1 MTFNSSAL
9 VLDGRSHTSLAII
22 RNLGRHGISVR
33 TVDTSPSDYG
43 ISRYTNDA
51 VLLEKESDEALLESL
66 IAISREGE
74 PPVLFPASPAY
85 AAFVA
90 RHFSL
95 LKNYFR
101 FPAESPEGIFWR
113 GSTDMF
119 DDLMPAT
126 VDLDGETLQATELK
140 IATTIGF
147 PCLIRRRVKD
157 VRDLSVPAEFISSP
171 GALSRV
177 LEKIFDPGNYFAER
191 FIPGEASDNS
201 SAVLYYGAGGELAG
215 FVTAEVLRQWPENV
229 GEATYMKQKW
239 IPELIGLVHPRLK
252 EAGFRGLIRVRFKRD
267 EFSRKVYITGADTA
281 FPPETELY
289 SHLGFELP
297 YLYYLDATGEELPHI
312 FFQSDTNC
320 HFKDGFNDL
329 RAISNY
335 LKTGHMGLMK
345 IISDYKFRKVPATWA
360 WDDMGPGLNKLGAES
375 LSKAKGMRDN
385 MPLKK

>member
-9 VLDGRSHTSLAII
+9 ILDGRSHTSLAII
-22 RNLGRHGISVR
+22 RNLGRRGIPVR

-43 ISRYTNDA
+43 ISRYTKDA
-51 VLLEKESDEALLESL
+51 VLLEDGGDEALLNGL
-66 IAISREGE
+66 IALSREGE

-113 GSTDMF
+113 GSNHLF

-126 VDLDGETLQATELK
+126 VDLDEETLQGRELK

-147 PCLIRRRVKD
+147 PCLIRRRVKNI
-157 VRDLSVPAEFISSP
+157 RDLSLPATFISSP
-171 GALSRV
+171 GALSRT
-177 LEKIFDPGNYFAER
+177 LEKISDPENYFAER
-191 FIPGEASDNS
+191 YIPGETSDNS
-201 SAVLYYGAGGELAG
+201 SAILYYGTGGELVG

-239 IPELIGLVHPRLK
+239 IPELIGLVHPRLRK
-252 EAGFRGLIRVRFKRD
+252 AGFRGLIHVRFKRD
-267 EFSRKVYITGADTA
+267 EFSRKVYMTGADTA

-297 YLYYLDATGEELPHI
+297 YLYYLDATGEELPHS

-320 HFKDGFNDL
+320 HFKDGFNDM
-329 RAISNY
+329 RAVHSY

-345 IISDYKFRKVPATWA
+345 IISDYKFRKVPATWHGTTWA
-360 WDDMGPGLNKLGAES
+360 RA
-375 LSKAKGMRDN
+375 
-385 MPLKK
+385 

>member
-22 RNLGRHGISVR
+22 RNLGRRNVPVR
-33 TVDTSPSDYG
+33 TVDILPSDYG
-43 ISRYTNDA
+43 ISRYTKDA
-51 VLLEKESDEALLESL
+51 VLLDKGTDEALLESL
-66 IAISREGE
+66 IALSEEGE
-74 PPVLFPASPAY
+74 PPVLFPASPTY

-90 RHFSL
+90 QHFSL
-95 LKNYFR
+95 LKKYFR

-113 GSTDMF
+113 GSTDLF

-126 VDLDGETLQATELK
+126 VALDGETLQATELK
-140 IATTIGF
+140 IATTVGF
-147 PCLIRRRVKD
+147 PCLIRKRSSKAG
-157 VRDLSVPAEFISSP
+157 DLSRPAQFIPSP
-171 GALSRV
+171 GALSRA
-177 LEKIFDPGNYFAER
+177 LEEISDPESFYAQR
-191 FIPGEASDNS
+191 FIPGDASDNS
-201 SAVLYYGAGGELAG
+201 SAVLYYGKGGELAG

-252 EAGFRGLIRVRFKRD
+252 ELGFRGLIRVRYKRD

-289 SHLGFELP
+289 NHLGFELP
-297 YLYYLDATGEELPHI
+297 YLYYLDATGEDMPKI

-320 HFKDGFNDL
+320 HFKDGFNDI
-329 RAISNY
+329 RAVGSY

-345 IISDYKFRKVPATWA
+345 IISDYKFRKVPGTWA
-360 WDDMGPGLNKLGAES
+360 WDDMGPGLNKLGSEA
-375 LSKAKGMRDN
+375 LKKAGVLKDKL
-385 MPLKK
+385 PLKK